1 MKVFRL
7 VVSDR
12 RYSKGRYKHT
22 LAHYGKDE
30 KEVMAEFGINHSY
43 LKVHSIKEVYNGY

>member
-7 VVSDR
+7 VVSDKR
-12 RYSKGRYKHT
+12 LGNNTSRSL

-43 LKVHSIKEVYNGY
+43 LKVHSIKEVHNGY

>member
-7 VVSDR
+7 LVSDKR
-12 RYSKGRYKHT
+12 LGKNTSKSL
-22 LAHYGKDE
+22 LAHYGKNE
-30 KEVMAEFGINHSY
+30 NEVMAEFRINHSY

>member
-7 VVSDR
+7 VVSDKR
-12 RYSKGRYKHT
+12 LGNNTSRFL
-22 LAHYGKDE
+22 LAHYGKNE

-43 LKVHSIKEVYNGY
+43 LKVYSIKEVYNGY